1 MSAVAPALDVETA
14 SQKTFTLT
22 GIGAKILSAFSLVI
36 VLSIGG
42 FLCRNIATS
51 MLALGYMIVAM
62 RKVIEN
68 DGKVMTALPGQ
79 KALENVPL
87 IVTLFLPG
95 LVVIQ
100 TAPLVG
106 LILLATALVYSVVG
120 CAALTSGGSR
130 ICLVKMSVAVEHLRN
145 EEPHSHWIR
154 NLFVSYYRAFVSQLK
169 NLGNMW
175 MLGARAFLGAYLWLV
190 VPSFFLAIGWYFGW
204 IFSFERLTY
213 EMSFCVL
220 MTVLGVFSFGWV
232 AIYLPLATAHF
243 AVHGNIK
250 SFFEVGFFK
259 KHIRKA
265 PLSYGLVLLFTI
277 FLTIFP
283 YAVKIPR
290 LQVKDVS
297 GVAFLFFVL
306 VLWAKLLW
314 AKVYSIANNGEEK
327 NWYSLNR
334 WLLRIAKFASF
345 ILVPIILLLSQ
356 FVSWRGAYGFFDHFM
371 YLLPTFF

>member
-1 MSAVAPALDVETA
+1 MSSAASALTVET
-14 SQKTFTLT
+14 SPQKTISLAN
-22 GIGAKILSAFSLVI
+22 IVEKILSIFSLI
-36 VLSIGG
+36 MVLAIGG
-42 FLCRNIATS
+42 FLCRNIVTS
-51 MLALGYMIVAM
+51 MLALGYMVVAM
-62 RKVIEN
+62 RNVIHN
-68 DGKVMTALPGQ
+68 DGKIMTALPGQ
-79 KALENVPL
+79 KALCNVPMIAL
-87 IVTLFLPG
+87 LFLPSII
-95 LVVIQ
+95 VVQ

-106 LILLATALVYSVVG
+106 IVLFVAAVFYTIVG
-120 CAALTSGGSR
+120 CAALSSGASR
-130 ICLVKMSVAVEHLRN
+130 ICLIKISAAIEHLRN
-145 EEPHSHWIR
+145 QNPQSHWMR
-154 NLFVSYYRAFVSQLK
+154 NLFSAYYTSCKSQLA

-175 MLGARAFLGAYLWLV
+175 MLGAKAFLGAYLWLV

-232 AIYLPLATAHF
+232 AIHLPLSTAHF
-243 AVHGNIK
+243 AMHGNIK
-250 SFFEVGFFK
+250 SFFDISFVK

-283 YAVKIPR
+283 YAAKIPR
-290 LQVKDVS
+290 LQVKDVA

-314 AKVYSIANNGEEK
+314 AKVYAIANSGEEK
-327 NWYSLNR
+327 NWYSINR
-334 WLLRIAKFASF
+334 WLLRVAKVASF